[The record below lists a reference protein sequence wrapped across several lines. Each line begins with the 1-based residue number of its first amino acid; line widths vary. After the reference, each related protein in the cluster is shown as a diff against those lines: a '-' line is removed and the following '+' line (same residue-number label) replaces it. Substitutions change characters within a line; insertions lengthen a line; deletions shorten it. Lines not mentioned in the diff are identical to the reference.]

1 MCQRNQFPGRSPIP
15 LAFTVDDHK
24 AAPFMMSVSTVSA
37 ALVARL
43 AQDDS
48 LGVPPQL
55 SSQSDVALTSPG
67 ILHLRRYA
75 SIARSTQAWASSL
88 VSSPGREDKGTRM

>member
-1 MCQRNQFPGRSPIP
+1 MPAEPVSWKVSYP
-15 LAFTVDDHK
+15 ADFTVDDHK

-37 ALVARL
+37 ALAARL

-48 LGVPPQL
+48 LEVPPEL
-55 SSQSDVALTSPG
+55 SSKSDGAL
-67 ILHLRRYA
+67 ILHPRRYA